1 MKKLLFTLAIMVFGV
16 VSYAQEKPQ
25 DAEKQVCTE
34 QGDHSAKS
42 EMMAC
47 CKAAKAEGKEYAHCA
62 KKEAKKEE
70 MACCKAA
77 AAEGKECGKCDSK
90 KGEAKQTAM
99 VEKKSCG
106 KEAAG
111 KSCCAKAGTK

>member
-1 MKKLLFTLAIMVFGV
+1 MVFGV

-25 DAEKQVCTE
+25 DAEKHVCTE
-34 QGDHSAKS
+34 QCDHSAKS

-47 CKAAKAEGKEYAHCA
+47 CKAA
-62 KKEAKKEE
+62 
-70 MACCKAA
+70 
-77 AAEGKECGKCDSK
+77 AAEGKACGKCDSK
-90 KGEAKQTAM
+90 KGDAKQTAM

>member
-1 MKKLLFTLAIMVFGV
+1 M
-16 VSYAQEKPQ
+16 
-25 DAEKQVCTE
+25 KQVLM
-34 QGDHSAKS
+34 K
-42 EMMAC
+42 
-47 CKAAKAEGKEYAHCA
+47 GKECAHGA

-77 AAEGKECGKCDSK
+77 AAEGKECGKCHPE

-106 KEAAG
+106 KETAG

>member
-1 MKKLLFTLAIMVFGV
+1 MKKLLFTLAMMIFGV
-16 VSYAQEKPQ
+16 VSYAQEEPQ
-25 DAEKQVCTE
+25 DAEKHVCTE
-34 QGDHSAKS
+34 QCDHSAKS

-47 CKAAKAEGKEYAHCA
+47 CKAAKAEGKECAQGA

-77 AAEGKECGKCDSK
+77 ESEGKECGKCHPE

-106 KEAAG
+106 KETAG

>member
-1 MKKLLFTLAIMVFGV
+1 
-16 VSYAQEKPQ
+16 
-25 DAEKQVCTE
+25 
-34 QGDHSAKS
+34 
-42 EMMAC
+42 
-47 CKAAKAEGKEYAHCA
+47 
-62 KKEAKKEE
+62 

-99 VEKKSCG
+99 VEKKSCS

>member
-1 MKKLLFTLAIMVFGV
+1 MKKFLFTLTFLVFGV

-25 DAEKQVCTE
+25 DAEKHVCTE
-34 QGDHSAKS
+34 QCDHSGDK
-42 EMMAC
+42 EM
-47 CKAAKAEGKEYAHCA
+47 K
-62 KKEAKKEE
+62 
-70 MACCKAA
+70 ACCKAA
-77 AAEGKECGKCDSK
+77 AAEGKECGKCHPE
-90 KGEAKQTAM
+90 KGDGKQTAM